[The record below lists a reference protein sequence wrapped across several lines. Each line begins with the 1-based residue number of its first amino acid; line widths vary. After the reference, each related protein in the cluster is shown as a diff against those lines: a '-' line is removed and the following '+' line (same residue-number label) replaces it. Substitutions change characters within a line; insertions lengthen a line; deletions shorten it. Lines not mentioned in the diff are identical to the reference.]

1 MGKISYN
8 LSGPDRPLVQSKM
21 STTEPLGCGI
31 LVIEKGYALCGLTPK
46 LGKFSGIGGKPE
58 PGESILQTAFR
69 EATEE
74 LYGITPSN
82 DLLID
87 LTRAFAGN
95 RVLERNRYYY
105 VLLSFIDVVTLNALV
120 FMHHPSSPYY
130 KTNPS
135 SVLDLVLNRYATE
148 DAEITELGLKKYG
161 IGLTSLD
168 TEFIKDCL
176 KAESYLNRDVT
187 SSYVE

>member
-1 MGKISYN
+1 MDA
-8 LSGPDRPLVQSKM
+8 PA
-21 STTEPLGCGI
+21 PLGCGI

-46 LGKFSGIGGKPE
+46 LGKFSGIGGKLE
-58 PGESILQTAFR
+58 PGESILRTAFR

-74 LYGITPSN
+74 LYGIIPTN
-82 DLLID
+82 ELLID
-87 LTRAFAGN
+87 LARTFSRN
-95 RVLERNRYYY
+95 KVLERNRYNY
-105 VLLSFIDVVTLNALV
+105 VLLTFVDVVSLNAIV
-120 FMHHPSSPYY
+120 FMHHHSSPYY
-130 KTNPS
+130 KTSPS
-135 SVLDLVLNRYATE
+135 SVLDLVLNRYATD